1 MDAILIINDTLNVRM
16 DYDSLCNGR
25 IIIANDTVVACEKC
39 LNNMNINHDGVY
51 IVAIICVSL
60 LILALLTIGL
70 ILYVK
75 SKSVAFKTEEI
86 NLNNKAEKALFDKK
100 IAMEAEKEKSRY
112 RTRLADYL
120 EKKEDKTEYTEVL
133 KNYIDNLTPSKG
145 KVG

>member
-1 MDAILIINDTLNVRM
+1 MDAFLIIKDTLDVRM
-16 DYDSLCNGR
+16 AYDSLCNSR
-25 IIIANDTVVACEKC
+25 MILANDPVVACGEC
-39 LNNMNINHDGVY
+39 LKNMNTNHDDVV
-51 IVAIICVSL
+51 IVAIVCVTL
-60 LILALLTIGL
+60 LVLALLTIGL

-75 SKSVAFKTEEI
+75 SKSMAYKIEEI
-86 NLNNKAEKALFDKK
+86 KLNNEAEKVLFDKK

>member
-1 MDAILIINDTLNVRM
+1 MDAFLIIKDTLDVRM
-16 DYDSLCNGR
+16 DSDSLCNGR
-25 IIIANDTVVACEKC
+25 IIIANAPVEACGEN
-39 LNNMNINHDGVY
+39 LNINLDVVY
-51 IVAIICVSL
+51 IVAIVCITL
-60 LILALLTIGL
+60 LVLALLAIGL

-75 SKSVAFKTEEI
+75 SKSMAYKIEEI
-86 NLNNKAEKALFDKK
+86 KLNNEAEKVLFDKK

>member
-1 MDAILIINDTLNVRM
+1 MDAFLIIKDTLDVRM
-16 DYDSLCNGR
+16 AYDTLCNGR
-25 IIIANDTVVACEKC
+25 IIIPNDPVEACGEC
-39 LNNMNINHDGVY
+39 LDTNHDDVF
-51 IVAIICVSL
+51 IVAIVCVTL
-60 LILALLTIGL
+60 LVLALLVIGL

-75 SKSVAFKTEEI
+75 SKSMAYKIEEI
-86 NLNNKAEKALFDKK
+86 KLNNEAEKVLFDKK

-112 RTRLADYL
+112 RSRLADYL